1 MLHQDGKSPQTPKAM
16 KFRKERE
23 GREGGGGGIQS
34 GLIKDYN
41 YVGTAQISPE
51 AALRCSSPIIV
62 PSAPLHIGTKT
73 TGK

>member
-1 MLHQDGKSPQTPKAM
+1 M
-16 KFRKERE
+16 E
-23 GREGGGGGIQS
+23 GGGGGGGIQS

-51 AALRCSSPIIV
+51 AALRCSSPIIM